1 MPSNATGENV
11 VAIRGGAFILPPTF
25 LHWIHYSVMS
35 YQTGATIQVPIYPL
49 VQEGGTA
56 GVVVPQ
62 LSNLIIAQVAQHGS
76 QNVSV
81 IGDSAGGNLALA
93 AMHNVVSAPGV
104 QAVPSRMVLLS
115 PWLDLSMT
123 NPNIGFVQD
132 PWIPVGG
139 AMQLGKLWAGNL
151 AVTDP
156 LASPVYSTYLDELPP
171 TYVYACNLEIL
182 GPDAFVLQQNAVNQ
196 TASQINLV
204 LANGQIHDWIIL
216 TPDGLRYW
224 PQINSHLGIA
234 A

>member
-1 MPSNATGENV
+1 MLADEARRQAIPNIARLLHGARSIGVTV
-11 VAIRGGAFILPPTF
+11 V
-25 LHWIHYSVMS
+25 HS
-35 YQTGATIQVPIYPL
+35 TGATIQVPIYPL

-62 LSNLIIAQVAQHGS
+62 LSNLIIAPVAQHGS
-76 QNVSV
+76 QN
-81 IGDSAGGNLALA
+81 
-93 AMHNVVSAPGV
+93 
-104 QAVPSRMVLLS
+104 
-115 PWLDLSMT
+115 
-123 NPNIGFVQD
+123 
-132 PWIPVGG
+132 GG

-171 TYVYACNLEIL
+171 TYVYAGNLEIL

-196 TASQINLV
+196 TASEINFV